1 MRIFRIIWGVYC
13 FIVLAP
19 IVIFTALFILTT
31 NVIFGKRSRRINLI
45 LSQKISCVGICYLS
59 GIFVKVIGKENFEPN
74 KGYVIIGNHNSNY
87 DIFINSITLPWE
99 NVFFFLS
106 KVELGKVPVFSV
118 VAKNLAVLVDRS
130 SMTSRVK
137 SMKKMKE
144 ILNDGISVWIFPEG
158 TRNKTDE
165 PLIDFIDGAFRLA
178 VDMKSPII
186 VSTLVGMRHINN
198 PNYKIDM
205 APGIVRCYFEKPI
218 DTSPMTV
225 ADIPAL
231 KEQVRNLMLSRLTP
245 NPNE

>member
-1 MRIFRIIWGVYC
+1 MRIFRIFWGVYC

-31 NVIFGKRSRRINLI
+31 NVIFGKRSRRINLL

-59 GIFVKVIGKENFEPN
+59 GIFLKVIGKENFEPN

-87 DIFINSITLPWE
+87 DIFINSITLPWD

-106 KVELGKVPVFSV
+106 KAELGKVPVFSV
-118 VAKNLAVLVDRS
+118 
-130 SMTSRVK
+130 
-137 SMKKMKE
+137 
-144 ILNDGISVWIFPEG
+144 
-158 TRNKTDE
+158 
-165 PLIDFIDGAFRLA
+165 

-205 APGIVRCYFEKPI
+205 APGFVRCYFEKPI
-218 DTSPMTV
+218 DTSQLTA

-231 KEQVRNLMLSRLTP
+231 KEQVRNLMLSRLIP